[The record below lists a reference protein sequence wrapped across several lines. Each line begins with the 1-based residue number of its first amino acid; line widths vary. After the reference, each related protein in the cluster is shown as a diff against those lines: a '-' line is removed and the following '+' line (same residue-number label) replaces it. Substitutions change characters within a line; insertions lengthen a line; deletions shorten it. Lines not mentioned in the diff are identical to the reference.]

1 MVDFR
6 KLKVY
11 LENHEKELVHDLQEI
26 IMPRSK
32 TAQRG
37 EDRLLDEGRN
47 KRLPC
52 FGVFVL
58 ENIVRI
64 FNRKMDFETS

>member
-1 MVDFR
+1 MVDS
-6 KLKVY
+6 KKHNVY
-11 LENHEKELVHDLQEI
+11 LEYHERELVHDLQEI
-26 IMPRSK
+26 IMPRTK
-32 TAQRG
+32 TARG
-37 EDRLLDEGRN
+37 EEDRLLDDGRN

-64 FNRKMDFETS
+64 FNRKMVLETI